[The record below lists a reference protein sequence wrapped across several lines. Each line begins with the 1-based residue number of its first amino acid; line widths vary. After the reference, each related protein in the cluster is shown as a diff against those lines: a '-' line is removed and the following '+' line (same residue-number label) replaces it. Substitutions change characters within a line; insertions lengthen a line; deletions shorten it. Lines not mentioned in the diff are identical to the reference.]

1 MDKIYIGKRIVEA
14 RSILGLTQTEFG
26 QKLGVDH
33 GSDFISKQAQRIGQ
47 QLNVE
52 LQYAPP
58 ATGSLKGVVER
69 SFRSFQ
75 SEFIDLTFGAGTK
88 NHDAL
93 SKPNREARKVNQTY
107 LFQ

>member
-75 SEFIDLTFGAGTK
+75 SEFIDLALG
-88 NHDAL
+88 AL